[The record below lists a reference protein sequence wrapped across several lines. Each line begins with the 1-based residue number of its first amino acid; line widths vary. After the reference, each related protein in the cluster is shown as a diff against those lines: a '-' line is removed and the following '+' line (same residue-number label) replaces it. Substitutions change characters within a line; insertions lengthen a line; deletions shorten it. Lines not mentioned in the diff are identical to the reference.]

1 MTVGDRGLG
10 PVAWSSRVLL
20 ALGVMACAVLAD
32 DGQPPGADVPS
43 PLSPHDSLRYL
54 QVHPALRVQLAACE
68 PQVVDPIALRF
79 DEQGRM
85 WVVEMRDYP
94 HGPAPGEAPRS
105 RIVVLS
111 DKDGDGFFETAE
123 VFAERLLFAT
133 GIQPWQG
140 GVFVT
145 LAGKLVYLRDT
156 DGDGRADRTE
166 TWFTGF
172 AEENSQL
179 RANHPRL
186 ALDHHVYVAN
196 GLRGGV
202 VSDARHPESQPPVSL
217 RGMDFRFEPHSGRYE
232 AVSGNGQFGLA
243 LDDFGRRFL
252 CSNRNPLMHVVLE
265 DRYVRLNP
273 RVPIPAVVHD
283 VAAAGE
289 QSRLFPLS
297 RNWTTSNLHAGQ
309 FTAACGVA
317 IYRGDA
323 LPEEFRGN
331 AFTCDPTGNLVHR
344 EILQPEGPTFS
355 GRPARAG
362 VEFLA
367 SPDEWFRPV
376 NLESGPDGAL
386 YVVDMYRAVIEHPQF
401 MPEELKNRPD
411 LLWGNDRGRIYRI
424 VPRDAPARRP
434 VLPLRL
440 DRASTEQLV
449 ALLAHANAWHRE
461 TASRLLYERQDATV
475 RPALEQLARTGPH
488 PAARVAALWALQGL
502 GCLEETMVL
511 DALGDPDPR
520 VREHAYLLCEHL
532 VERSRVLRQAAQQ
545 DERDPRAAFQQVLTL
560 ARLGAGGSWG
570 ELLVSRLRGL
580 AMRHAEDVWMRR
592 AVLLSAGE
600 QAGALVF
607 QIAGELRPP
616 AEVASGLLPWMVEL
630 AAAVGAD
637 PAERS
642 AAAFLEA
649 EAWAALEQA
658 GTAAHLAVLKG
669 LAEGL
674 LRAKRSLA
682 GLLPQVAPHARQ
694 RVEAALREA
703 RRLAAAADQPGT
715 LRLLAIDL
723 LAHDAAA
730 APTLAHLARDDAE
743 QAIRLRAVAAL
754 AQQSGALEIWQHL
767 LERFSSETPAMRSAV
782 LDAVL
787 ARRERIAL
795 LLDALSAK
803 RIKAGELDR
812 ARTTRLLNQAD
823 AALRQRAQQ
832 LLAEAIPADRQQVLA
847 DYRRALDLPADP
859 LRGREVFR
867 KNCAACHRIADI
879 GVNVAPDIADSRT
892 KQPEQILT
900 DILQPNRAIDNNY
913 ISYTVITV
921 DGRSLTGIVAAESS
935 TSVTLRQPED
945 KSVTLLRSEIDQMQ
959 SNGISLMPE
968 GLEKNI
974 PHQEMADLIAFIKN
988 WRYLDGRTPL
998 GSPPDAASGRR

>member
-1 MTVGDRGLG
+1 MKCSRLAWGCFLLLVLRG
-10 PVAWSSRVLL
+10 AT
-20 ALGVMACAVLAD
+20 AD
-32 DGQPPGADVPS
+32 DMPPAQTIPS
-43 PLSPHDSLRYL
+43 PLSPRDSLRYL
-54 QVHPALRVQLAACE
+54 QVHPALRVELAACE

-94 HGPAPGEAPRS
+94 HGPAPGETPRS
-105 RIVVLS
+105 RIVVLT
-111 DKDGDGFFETAE
+111 DTDADGFFETAE
-123 VFAERLLFAT
+123 VFADGLLFVT
-133 GIQPWQG
+133 GIQPWKG

-145 LAGKLVYLRDT
+145 LAGKLDYMRDT
-156 DGDGRADRTE
+156 DGDGRADVVE

-186 ALDHHVYVAN
+186 GLDQHIYVAN
-196 GLRGGV
+196 GLRGGMV
-202 VSDARHPESQPPVSL
+202 RDARRPDSQPPVSL

-232 AVSGNGQFGLA
+232 AISGNGQFGLTM
-243 LDDFGRRFL
+243 DDFGRRFV

-309 FTAACGVA
+309 FTAACGVT

-323 LPEEFRGN
+323 LPAEFRGN
-331 AFTCDPTGNLVHR
+331 GFTCDPTGNLVHR
-344 EILQPEGPTFS
+344 EIVQPQGPTFA
-355 GRPARAG
+355 GRPARPS

-411 LLWGNDRGRIYRI
+411 LLWGNDRGRIYR
-424 VPRDAPARRP
+424 VVAQDAPSTGRP
-434 VLPLRL
+434 TDLPLDAL
-440 DRASTEQLV
+440 SSEQLV
-449 ALLAHANAWHRE
+449 ALLAHSNAWHRE
-461 TASRLLYERQDATV
+461 TAARLLYERQDASV
-475 RPALEQLARTGPH
+475 RQALEQLAGSGPH
-488 PAARVAALWALQGL
+488 PPARAAALWALQGL
-502 GCLEETMVL
+502 GCLDEPTL
-511 DALGDPDPR
+511 LNALRDPDAS
-520 VREHAYLLCEHL
+520 VREQAYVLCEHL
-532 VERSRVLRQAAQQ
+532 ADPSPAVRQAAQQ
-545 DERDPRAAFQQVLTL
+545 DERDPRAAFQQILSL
-560 ARLGAGGSWG
+560 ARMDAATWGAEGLLSRLGAMA
-570 ELLVSRLRGL
+570 V
-580 AMRHAEDVWMRR
+580 RHSEDIWMRR
-592 AVLLSAGE
+592 AVLLAAGS
-600 QAGALVF
+600 QAGPLVLR
-607 QIAGELRPP
+607 IAESLQQPP
-616 AEVASGLLPWMVEL
+616 TEGNGPLQWMVDL
-630 AAAVGAD
+630 AAAAGAD
-637 PAERS
+637 PSDLAPR
-642 AAAFLEA
+642 ALLEDDR
-649 EAWAALEQA
+649 WAALDRA
-658 GTAAHLAVLKG
+658 GTAARLAVLKG
-669 LAEGL
+669 LADGL

-682 GLLPQVAPHARQ
+682 TLLPQLPPRARDRAQ
-694 RVEAALREA
+694 ATLRDA
-703 RRLAAAADQPGT
+703 RRLAAAAGQPAA

-723 LAHDAAA
+723 LAHDLSAAD
-730 APTLAHLARDDAE
+730 TLAPLALGDGE
-743 QAIRLRAVAAL
+743 QAIRIRAVAAL
-754 AQQSGALEIWQHL
+754 AQQAGHLEVWRQL
-767 LERFSSETPAMRSAV
+767 LEQFSSQTPAVRSAV

-787 ARRERIAL
+787 ARQERVAL
-795 LLDALSAK
+795 LLDALSHK
-803 RIKAGELDR
+803 HIRAGELDR
-812 ARTTRLLNQAD
+812 ARTTRLLNQTDAD
-823 AALRQRAQQ
+823 LRQRAQR
-832 LLAEAIPADRQQVLA
+832 LLAEAVPADRQQVLA
-847 DYRRALDLPADP
+847 DYRRALELPADP

-867 KNCAACHRIADI
+867 KNCATCHRIADI

-892 KQPEQILT
+892 KQPEQLLT

-921 DGRSLTGIVAAESS
+921 DGRSLTGIVAAEGS
-935 TSVTLRQPED
+935 TSVTLRQPEG
-945 KSVTLLRSEIDQMQ
+945 KSITLLRSEIDQMQ

-998 GSPPDAASGRR
+998 AQPMPPQAGNR